1 MIPAPLTLINALRA
15 TDPYIEVIYT
25 QGSCFQFHTFL
36 LTFFPDG
43 KPWMSD
49 DKDHVVT
56 EINGSLYDITGVVE
70 PDGYYPCSPDD
81 LAVAQTWS
89 FSRTRLLSLGECPS
103 CDEPL
108 IA

>member
-1 MIPAPLTLINALRA
+1 MSLTPLTLIDALRA

-25 QGSCFQFHTFL
+25 QGSCFQFYTLL
-36 LTFFPDG
+36 LTFFPNG
-43 KPWMSD
+43 KPWMSK

-56 EINGSLYDITGVVE
+56 EIDGVLYDITGVVA
-70 PDGYYPCSPDD
+70 PDDYAVCTDDD
-81 LAVAQTWS
+81 LALARTWS
-89 FSRTRLLSLGECPS
+89 FSRTRLLSLGECPN